1 MRLSLALLFFL
12 QITLSVAPLLPISDV
27 GAAGEGAAG
36 AGAAGRGASGEGE
49 TGTGEGGNTSGG
61 DDATTGCTGSSCHGG
76 SSIPGEPASSSDTG
90 SSEQNAH
97 KAEDIIDNINSVLD
111 AIQSIVSLAVSTSDS
126 STYTYTI
133 TSRAP
138 LPTAAHPCRSAQSIY
153 SACDQTPYFTDQ
165 SVSQQASCLCYRQ
178 FGGNGTETGT
188 MTTSWAPGFFDGFVS
203 QCDGFV
209 ATQTVVAVSAS
220 VTGAGASA
228 GATGICASVG
238 DVRASATMT
247 PTTGPSTAAA
257 VTANMV
263 ASGGVGRGM
272 GPGMGPVYSGM
283 LFVMGIGM
291 AWSGV

>member
-1 MRLSLALLFFL
+1 MRLSPALLFFL
-12 QITLSVAPLLPISDV
+12 QITLSVAPLPPISDV
-27 GAAGEGAAG
+27 GVAGEGAAG
-36 AGAAGRGASGEGE
+36 ESAAGRGISGEGE
-49 TGTGEGGNTSGG
+49 TGPGEGGNTSGG
-61 DDATTGCTGSSCHGG
+61 DDITTGCAGSSCHGG

-90 SSEQNAH
+90 SSHEIAH
-97 KAEDIIDNINSVLD
+97 KAEEVIDNIISVLN
-111 AIQSIVSLAVSTSDS
+111 AIQSIVSLATSTSDS
-126 STYTYTI
+126 STYTI

-138 LPTAAHPCRSAQSIY
+138 LPTAAHPCLSAQSIY

-178 FGGNGTETGT
+178 FGGNGTEAGT
-188 MTTSWAPGFFDGFVS
+188 TTTSWAPGFFDGFVS